1 MPFSPGIM
9 TSLQKPAF
17 EHEIKPLFLTF
28 PCRKKNGVIVSNIF
42 INQLSPQDIDPAG
55 MTNQV
60 FL

>member
-1 MPFSPGIM
+1 M

-28 PCRKKNGVIVSNIF
+28 PCRKENGMIVSNIF
-42 INQLSPQDIDPAG
+42 INQPNPQDTNPAG
-55 MTNQV
+55 MINQV